1 DRKRTAGVLRML
13 GAPTS
18 FVACFDVGGEAAAA
32 EAGQTGQSLGWWQ
45 DQSRLRDVVRAR
57 VRSGEGNE
65 WKELLQRKGLSTR
78 RNCELALFVLF
89 VGHSL
94 GLRARDGNKARR
106 WEDVVAARNSSPP
119 LSGQMHQPVVRQ
131 RREQDASHDWAF

>member
-1 DRKRTAGVLRML
+1 ML

-18 FVACFDVGGEAAAA
+18 FVACFDVGSEAAAA
-32 EAGQTGQSLGWWQ
+32 AAGQTGQSLDWWQ
-45 DQSRLRDVVRAR
+45 DPSRLRDVVRAR

-65 WKELLQRKGLSTR
+65 WKELLQRKGLCTR

-89 VGHSL
+89 VAHSL
-94 GLRARDGNKARR
+94 GLRARDGNRVRR

-119 LSGQMHQPVVRQ
+119 LSSQMHQPVVRQ
-131 RREQDASHDWAF
+131 REQQDAGHDWAF